1 MNMAKQRKGNTVE
14 TVWKLAQPIAES
26 LGLKLWDV
34 RFVKEGATWILRIFI
49 DKDGGVNI
57 DDCVDMTHA
66 IDKPLDEADPIDQA
80 YCLEVSSPGI
90 ERELTR
96 PEHFEQMTGEAV
108 VLHLIR
114 PNENGEREVAGI
126 LNGLT
131 EAGVSITDEDGTEHT
146 YARKELSAVTLID
159 MFDDED
165 MEYLD
170 EEAEEAVEE
179 WEE

>member
-1 MNMAKQRKGNTVE
+1 MINMAKQRKGNTVE
-14 TVWKLAQPIAES
+14 TVWQLAQPIAES

-49 DKDGGVNI
+49 DKEDGVNI
-57 DDCVDMTHA
+57 EDCENMSRAVDG
-66 IDKPLDEADPIDQA
+66 PLDEADPIDQA

-114 PNENGEREVAGI
+114 PDAAGQRELAGI

-131 EAGVSITDEDGTEHT
+131 EEGVNITDEDGVEHA
-146 YARKELSAVTLID
+146 YPRKDLSSVTLID
-159 MFDDED
+159 MFDEEDFAEED
-165 MEYLD
+165 MDIL
-170 EEAEEAVEE
+170 EE
-179 WEE
+179 